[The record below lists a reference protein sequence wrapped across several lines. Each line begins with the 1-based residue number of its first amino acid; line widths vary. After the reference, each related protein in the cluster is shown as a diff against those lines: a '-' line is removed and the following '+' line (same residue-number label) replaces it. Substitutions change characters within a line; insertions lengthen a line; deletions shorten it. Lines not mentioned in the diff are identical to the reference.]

1 MTDEKNKKG
10 KLVVISGPSGVGKGT
25 ICAEVARQLSN
36 VYINLSTTT
45 RPKAQTEVDG
55 KDYWFISSEQ
65 FQKMINEG
73 KLLEYAEVFGN
84 MYGTPKDKVNQAL
97 AKGKIVILE
106 IDVQGGKIVKHAYPD
121 AILIFILPPD
131 RKELTRRLQNRGR
144 DSTETA
150 QHRLLSAC
158 GEIDEARKF
167 YDNMVI
173 NDNLE
178 QAVQKVIGIIQSDIG
193 ENKCSKN

>member
-1 MTDEKNKKG
+1 MTDEKAKKG

-25 ICAEVARQLSN
+25 ICGEVGRRLSD
-36 VYINLSTTT
+36 VYISISATT
-45 RPKAQTEVDG
+45 RPKAQAEIDG
-55 KDYWFISSEQ
+55 KDYWFVSPEQ

-84 MYGTPKDKVNQAL
+84 MYGTPRDKVEQAL
-97 AKGKIVILE
+97 AKGKTVILE
-106 IDVQGGKIVKHAYPD
+106 IDVQGGRSVKQKYAD
-121 AILIFILPPD
+121 AILIFILPPA
-131 RKELTRRLQNRGR
+131 RKELARRLQSRGR
-144 DSTETA
+144 DSIETT

-158 GEIDEARKF
+158 DEIDEARKF

-178 QAVQKVIGIIQSDIG
+178 EAVQKVIGIIKGNIG